1 MLYIFLMRFRSVS
14 IMQKRV
20 KIDRTRLERFEFKP
34 LKELKTIL
42 EKKPEIKRNLREDFR
57 GTLRAQGITINEDFK
72 KQIRTEWRET
82 IKTDIRRV
90 ADENPESKNWY
101 LKRVLADEPIKLK
114 VKVDKATGTKTKS
127 LRRSR

>member
-1 MLYIFLMRFRSVS
+1 
-14 IMQKRV
+14 MQKRV
-20 KIDRTRLERFEFKP
+20 KIDRARLERFAFKP
-34 LKELKTIL
+34 VKELKLTL
-42 EKKPEIKRNLREDFR
+42 DKKPEIKQSLREDFR
-57 GTLRAQGITINEDFK
+57 GTLEAQGITINDDFK
-72 KQIRTEWRET
+72 KQIRAEWRET